1 MSASRMNA
9 SRELEDI
16 ASARHEATLPA
27 LFAAQ
32 RAAFAAEPYPTLAV
46 RRDRLDR
53 LAAMVNEGEAEIV
66 AAVAADFGTRSAQE
80 TRLAEL
86 FMIHAGIRH
95 ARRHLADWM
104 RPRRVSTPL
113 YLWPGRS
120 RIVRQPVGVVGV
132 ISPWNYAVQLA
143 LLPATAA
150 LAAGNRLLLKPSEL
164 TPRTAA
170 LLAERVASR
179 FAADEFAVATGGP
192 EVGEAFARLAFDH
205 LFFTGSTAVGRR
217 IALAAAEN
225 LTPVTLELGG
235 KSPAIVHPDA
245 SLETLAPRLV
255 TGKLL
260 NAGQTCIA
268 PDYVLAPA
276 DRVEALVE
284 ALSASV
290 AALYPTLGTNPDY
303 TSIVDDRHYARLAA
317 LIADAEAKG
326 ARVVRLNPGNEVL
339 PERARKL
346 APTLVVGAT
355 GDMAVMREEIF
366 GPVLPIESCAG
377 IGDAIARINARPR
390 PLALYAFGGDA
401 QWRERLLEAT
411 HAGGVTFDDT
421 LWHFCNEALPFGGIG
436 ASGMGAYH
444 GERGFLA
451 FTHEKSVFAQPRY
464 NLTWLL
470 RPPYGAR
477 FETVL
482 RLLKRI
488 A

>member
-1 MSASRMNA
+1 MNA
-9 SRELEDI
+9 T
-16 ASARHEATLPA
+16 APVATLPA

-32 RAAFAAEPYPTLAV
+32 RAAFAAEPYPSRGV

-53 LAAMVNEGEAEIV
+53 LASIIEENEARIV
-66 AAVAADFGTRSAQE
+66 DAIAADFGVRASQE

-86 FMIHAGIRH
+86 FMVRVGLRH

-104 RPRRVSTPL
+104 RPRRASTPL

-143 LLPATAA
+143 LLPAAAA
-150 LAAGNRLLLKPSEL
+150 LAAGNRVLLKPSEL
-164 TPRTAA
+164 TPRTSELMARA
-170 LLAERVASR
+170 VGKR
-179 FAADEFAVATGGP
+179 FAADEFAVVTGGSD
-192 EVGEAFARLAFDH
+192 VGEAFARLAFDH
-205 LFFTGSTAVGRR
+205 LFFTGSTAVGRK

-235 KSPAIVHPDA
+235 KSPALVHADA
-245 SLETLAPRLV
+245 DIGVVAPRLAY
-255 TGKLL
+255 GKLL

-276 DRVEALVE
+276 ERVDALAA
-284 ALSASV
+284 ALSK
-290 AALYPTLGTNPDY
+290 AAAELYPTLGANPDY
-303 TSIVDDRHYARLAA
+303 TSVVNDRHYARLAA

-326 ARVVRLNPGNEVL
+326 ARVLRLNPGNELL
-339 PERARKL
+339 PDRARKL
-346 APTLVVGAT
+346 APTLVVGARD
-355 GDMAVMREEIF
+355 DMAVMREEIF
-366 GPVLPIESCAG
+366 GPVLPIESYESL
-377 IGDAIARINARPR
+377 DEAIARINARPR

-401 QWRERLLEAT
+401 ASRLRLLEHT
-411 HAGGVTFDDT
+411 HAGGVTLDDA

-436 ASGMGAYH
+436 ASGIGAYH

-451 FTHEKSVFAQPRY
+451 FTHEKSVFTQPRY
-464 NLTWLL
+464 NLSWLL

-477 FETVL
+477 FEAML
-482 RLLKRI
+482 RILKRI

>member
-1 MSASRMNA
+1 MNA
-9 SRELEDI
+9 S
-16 ASARHEATLPA
+16 APVATLPE

-32 RAAFAAEPYPTLAV
+32 RAAFAAEPYPPLGV

-53 LAAMVNEGEAEIV
+53 LAAIVEEYEDEIV
-66 AAVAADFGTRSAQE
+66 AAIAADFGARSSQE

-86 FMIHAGIRH
+86 FMVHVGLRH

-104 RPRRVSTPL
+104 RSRRVPTPL

-143 LLPATAA
+143 LLPAAAA
-150 LAAGNRLLLKPSEL
+150 LAAGNRVLLKPSEL
-164 TPRTAA
+164 TPQTSE
-170 LLAERVASR
+170 LLARAIAER
-179 FAADEFAVATGGP
+179 FAADELSVVTGGP
-192 EVGEAFARLAFDH
+192 DVGEAFARLAFDH

-235 KSPAIVHPDA
+235 KSPALLHADA
-245 SLETLAPRLV
+245 DLGLVAARLAA
-255 TGKLL
+255 GKLL

-276 DRVEALVE
+276 ERVDALAD
-284 ALSASV
+284 ALSKAV
-290 AALYPTLGTNPDY
+290 ADLYPTLGANADY
-303 TSIVDDRHYARLAA
+303 TSVVSDRHYARLIA
-317 LIADAEAKG
+317 LVADAEAKG
-326 ARVVRLNPGNEVL
+326 ARVMRINPGNEVL
-339 PERARKL
+339 LERARKL
-346 APTLVVGAT
+346 APTLILSAR

-366 GPVLPIESCAG
+366 GPVLPIEAYASLDEA
-377 IGDAIARINARPR
+377 IGRINARPR
-390 PLALYAFGGDA
+390 PLALYAFGGNEA
-401 QWRERLLEAT
+401 SRRRLLEQT
-411 HAGGVTFDDT
+411 HAGGVTLDDT
-421 LWHFCNEALPFGGIG
+421 LLHFSNESLPFGGIG
-436 ASGMGAYH
+436 DSGIGAYH

-451 FTHEKSVFAQPRY
+451 FTHEKAVFAQPRY
-464 NLTWLL
+464 NLSWLL

-477 FETVL
+477 FDAVL
-482 RLLKRI
+482 RLLKHI